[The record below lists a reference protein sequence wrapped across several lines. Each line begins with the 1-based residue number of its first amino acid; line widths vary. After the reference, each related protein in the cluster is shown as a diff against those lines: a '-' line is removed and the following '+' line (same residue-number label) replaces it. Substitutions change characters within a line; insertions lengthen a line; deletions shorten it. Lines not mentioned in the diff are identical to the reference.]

1 MGLPAISYQK
11 QLWASSESG
20 LHWGQ
25 PGFKETGGRQ
35 AGGSLAPGPK
45 AVLWLRGSQ
54 GHTSRPSYSTPEP
67 LAMWYLPQ
75 VKGRGRFCAL
85 WVSVMPVE
93 PLSQPRHQGWA
104 AWCHSWTPS
113 GDTSAMVSAL
123 CPPGFP
129 NASPDTGTRTMAMAS
144 FTGPHPWRGARI
156 REQRRQAGFA

>member
-1 MGLPAISYQK
+1 MGDRLGSPWPPAPG
-11 QLWASSESG
+11 LCSG
-20 LHWGQ
+20 LGD
-25 PGFKETGGRQ
+25 PRATP
-35 AGGSLAPGPK
+35 AGPLTAP
-45 AVLWLRGSQ
+45 
-54 GHTSRPSYSTPEP
+54 PEP

-129 NASPDTGTRTMAMAS
+129 NASPDTGTRTVAMAS
-144 FTGPHPWRGARI
+144 FARPHPQRGARI
-156 REQRRQAGFA
+156 WEQHRQAGFT